1 MRQLPNVLTLVR
13 IFLVIP
19 IALELHTGH
28 YRNAIGLFLVAG
40 VTDALDGFLA
50 RRFNWRTRFGALADP
65 LADKL
70 FLVTTFVILTLSDR
84 VPLWLMVV
92 ALGRDLWIVT
102 GVLLY
107 RLMRGEFEI
116 RPSVWGKLSTFT
128 QIAYLA
134 TVIVHA
140 AGVSLLASLLEPLA
154 WSVAGLAVLSG
165 LDYTRQGWIRVR
177 AKKGDAR

>member
-1 MRQLPNVLTLVR
+1 MRQLPNILTLIR
-13 IFLVIP
+13 ILLVIP
-19 IALELHTGH
+19 VALELHAGH

-50 RRFNWRTRFGALADP
+50 RRFDWRTRFGALADP
-65 LADKL
+65 VADKL
-70 FLVTTFVILTLSDR
+70 FLVTTFVILTLSER
-84 VPLWLMVV
+84 VPVWLMVV
-92 ALGRDLWIVT
+92 ALGRDLWIVM
-102 GVLLY
+102 GVLVY
-107 RLMRGEFEI
+107 RLIRGHFEI

-140 AGVSLLASLLEPLA
+140 AGVGLLTPLLQPFSWCVATLA
-154 WSVAGLAVLSG
+154 ILSA

-177 AKKGDAR
+177 RGKEGVR